1 MIWMLLPDCV
11 DYGEKNSSYFPAAI
25 TQSIVTF
32 SAKLF
37 GGMGIFVTGMI
48 LSSVNFEPNSISV
61 SDLITEIFVWFKFLP
76 IFLALIISIF
86 TMRYYEISRNNF
98 I

>member
-1 MIWMLLPDCV
+1 M
-11 DYGEKNSSYFPAAI
+11 
-25 TQSIVTF
+25 TF

-61 SDLITEIFVWFKFLP
+61 SDLITEIFVLV
-76 IFLALIISIF
+76 
-86 TMRYYEISRNNF
+86 
-98 I
+98 